1 MKSTIMEH
9 LDNGSQV
16 RILLKDN
23 SIRISQEGKWFRI
36 QDEYDLEYLVQQEA
50 IEPEIEILLSYYKDT
65 RPLMIEV
72 Q

>member
-23 SIRISQEGKWFRI
+23 SIRISQEGKGFRI

-72 Q
+72 E